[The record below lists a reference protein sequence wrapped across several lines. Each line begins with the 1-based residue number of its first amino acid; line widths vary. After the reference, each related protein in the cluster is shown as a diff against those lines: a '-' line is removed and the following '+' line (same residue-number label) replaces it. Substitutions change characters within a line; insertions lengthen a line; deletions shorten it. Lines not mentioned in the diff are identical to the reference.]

1 MGRTESEVY
10 HVAVSL
16 CPRGS
21 HNHFLTAV
29 ARKKYQAARGSEGF
43 RELAASPRCLRARRM
58 SCGVRAAW
66 LYCRKY
72 PFATLLLAGGP
83 QQPESI
89 PMEMSWRRQVLNR
102 VIRTV
107 FIIGAA
113 CQFAQ
118 LPV

>member
-1 MGRTESEVY
+1 
-10 HVAVSL
+10 
-16 CPRGS
+16 
-21 HNHFLTAV
+21 
-29 ARKKYQAARGSEGF
+29 
-43 RELAASPRCLRARRM
+43 M

-72 PFATLLLAGGP
+72 PFATLLLAGDP

-118 LPV
+118 LPVLAQDAAKKEKKVKDQGEYDIYTAANKEADPTKQLQILQTWKEKYRSEERRVGKECR